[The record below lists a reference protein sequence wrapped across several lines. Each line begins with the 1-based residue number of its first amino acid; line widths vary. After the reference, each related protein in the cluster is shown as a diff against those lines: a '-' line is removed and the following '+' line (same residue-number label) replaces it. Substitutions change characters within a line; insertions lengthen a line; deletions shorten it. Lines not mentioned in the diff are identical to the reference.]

1 MLVPTTGTS
10 HGISSEAFIG
20 SRLCLQFSFVIIQS
34 LSGRSSRLRSL
45 VDSSLDD
52 ILPPLIFYLRIRCVT
67 IICTISRLFTHLHPL
82 LRILDNS

>member
-20 SRLCLQFSFVIIQS
+20 SRHCLQFSFVIIQS

-52 ILPPLIFYLRIRCVT
+52 ILPPLTFYSRIRCV
-67 IICTISRLFTHLHPL
+67 
-82 LRILDNS
+82 N